1 VQQSNWQSKDSRP
14 SGVLSCWPDGLELTP
29 GFYPSGIQRAAQT
42 VLGVYLKRTSS
53 RVTRASSALV
63 VLTDMRYANPR
74 THSLQGHGTDRRTD
88 GQIAALRNAYV
99 MGGSRP
105 CKTRRK
111 IVDVD
116 LNLQKNMNR
125 GTVYSSSLYTD
136 IAVRSL
142 TCLTATGTHMPY
154 GITQCYLPPGRSDIP
169 VFTPAEAG
177 TRLSDPGWMQG

>member
-42 VLGVYLKRTSS
+42 VLGVCLKRNCS
-53 RVTRASSALV
+53 RVTRASSALG

-74 THSLQGHGTDRRTD
+74 THSLHGHGTYRRTD
-88 GQIAALRNAYV
+88 RQIAALRNASV

-105 CKTRRK
+105 CTTRRK

-116 LNLQKNMNR
+116 LNLQKKHEPC
-125 GTVYSSSLYTD
+125 TVYSSS
-136 IAVRSL
+136 IV
-142 TCLTATGTHMPY
+142 Y
-154 GITQCYLPPGRSDIP
+154 GYS
-169 VFTPAEAG
+169 
-177 TRLSDPGWMQG
+177 